1 MIENISTRN
10 QADVSDVTFKPST
23 TTDAAQITISST
35 PPSKITILYR
45 TLPRYHLPS
54 NPYAHITS
62 NENGA
67 KVVPGDREL
76 RPDLRLG
83 RSDLGVRR
91 VGEVV
96 KWFAG
101 FIGGDAPL

>member
-1 MIENISTRN
+1 
-10 QADVSDVTFKPST
+10 
-23 TTDAAQITISST
+23 
-35 PPSKITILYR
+35 
-45 TLPRYHLPS
+45 
-54 NPYAHITS
+54 
-62 NENGA
+62 
-67 KVVPGDREL
+67 VVPGDREL

-101 FIGGDAPL
+101 FIGGDAP